1 MYARI
6 QREATITANTALLL
20 VSLATEDETK
30 ASVNVYE
37 YAFFP
42 CNRAAWMAYN
52 LSWLTWVLVRILSVP
67 VVCPVC
73 TVTTLTGML
82 AELVPGVGVAVGEAT
97 GVLLPVPAVGVTP
110 TTGEEAGVEVAA
122 GAPGLV
128 VLGNL
133 LSSV

>member
-1 MYARI
+1 
-6 QREATITANTALLL
+6 
-20 VSLATEDETK
+20 
-30 ASVNVYE
+30 
-37 YAFFP
+37 
-42 CNRAAWMAYN
+42 MAYN

-97 GVLLPVPAVGVTP
+97 GVGVPFAVVEVAVAFAVGEATGVLLPVRAVGVTP
-110 TTGEEAGVEVAA
+110 TTGEETGVEVTA